1 MNEYL
6 KKGGY
11 PPFFVASPV
20 TMHKVFL
27 ISLGCPK
34 NRVDSEVI
42 LGLLADDGLVL
53 TPSPDEADVVIIN
66 TCAFIQEAVQES
78 IEAILEAAQ
87 AKEKRRGTKLIV
99 TGCLPQ
105 RYGEELAREIP
116 QVDLWIGTGEFP
128 QIPRLL
134 KEGEPTALI
143 KKPRYLYDHRTPRLI
158 TNTPH
163 SVYVKIAEGCSHACT
178 FCLIPRLRGP
188 YRSRGMHSVIQEV
201 EQLVAGGAAE
211 VILVAQDTTAYG
223 VDLGEGNG
231 LYRLL
236 KELVKINGLQWVRV
250 LYAYPHPDNFP
261 SSLLEMIAS
270 EEKICPYLDIP
281 IQHVNG
287 KILQRMG
294 RRASERETRE
304 LINRI
309 KKDYPGIHLR
319 TTLMVGFPGEEEREF
334 SELLA
339 FVREAE
345 FTHLGVFAYSPEEDS
360 KAARLQGR
368 ISPKVA
374 KERAAQIMEM
384 QQGISWKKNTE
395 LIGSTLPVLI
405 DGIVAGTEGILQGR
419 TAFQAPEIDGAVH
432 IKKGKAPSGK
442 MVWVKITQAAP
453 YDLVGEIDERS

>member
-1 MNEYL
+1 
-6 KKGGY
+6 
-11 PPFFVASPV
+11 
-20 TMHKVFL
+20 MHKVFL

-42 LGLLADDGLVL
+42 LGLLATDGLVPTTSL
-53 TPSPDEADVVIIN
+53 DQADVVIIN

-87 AKEKRRGTKLIV
+87 TKEKRTATKLIV

-116 QVDLWIGTGEFP
+116 QVDLWVGTGEFP
-128 QIPRLL
+128 RIPRLL
-134 KEGEPTALI
+134 KGDKSTALI
-143 KKPRYLYDHRTPRLI
+143 KKPRYLYDHRTPRII

-188 YRSRGMHSVIQEV
+188 YRSRETDSVIQEV
-201 EQLVAGGAAE
+201 EQLVAGGAVE

-223 VDLGEGNG
+223 SDLGEEND

-236 KELVKINGLQWVRV
+236 KELIKIGDLQWIRI
-250 LYAYPHPDNFP
+250 LYAYPHPANFSP
-261 SSLLEMIAS
+261 PLLEMIAG

-281 IQHVNG
+281 IQHINA

-294 RRASERETRE
+294 RRASERETWE

-309 KKDYPGIHLR
+309 KKHYPGIQLR
-319 TTLMVGFPGEEEREF
+319 TTLMVGFPGEGEREF
-334 SELLA
+334 RELLA

-345 FTHLGVFAYSPEEDS
+345 FAHLGVFVYSREEGT
-360 KAARLQGR
+360 KAARIEGR
-368 ISPKVA
+368 VSSA
-374 KERAAQIMEM
+374 LAAERAAQIMEL
-384 QQGISWKKNTE
+384 QQGISWKKNKA
-395 LIGSTLPVLI
+395 LIGSTVRVLI
-405 DGIVAGTEGILQGR
+405 DGTSTEADGILQGR
-419 TAFQAPEIDGAVH
+419 TAFQAPEIDGVVH
-432 IKKGKAPSGK
+432 IKKGKASMGE
-442 MVWVKITQAAP
+442 MVLVKITQTGP
-453 YDLVGEIDERS
+453 YDLEGEIEGCP